1 MCASFWLKR
10 LPLSLWLVIYF
21 LPSHALRLQSK
32 PWLPLQMGAVVKMQ
46 TKSNGFRPSHYIAH
60 SRCRASPWEPN
71 ITYYYASLCSLSL
84 NCMKEVTLPNCL
96 SLYIYTGCFFFF
108 RPYIFHKNL
117 VTVRLLSFSHRLK
130 YFPTAKMMSVQW
142 INKTSLINLL
152 INYLKAGVYITK
164 V

>member
-32 PWLPLQMGAVVKMQ
+32 PWLPLQMGAVVKTQ

-96 SLYIYTGCFFFF
+96 SLYIYTGCFFFLDHTFFIKTLWQLGFCHF
-108 RPYIFHKNL
+108 RTGWNTFPQLKWCRSNEL
-117 VTVRLLSFSHRLK
+117 TKLL
-130 YFPTAKMMSVQW
+130 
-142 INKTSLINLL
+142 
-152 INYLKAGVYITK
+152 
-164 V
+164 